1 MKHRWILTCAA
12 GMLLMQAAAAQNF
25 KECLGIQADPVRLAC
40 YDKLAKEALPEK
52 TVIITDAAPSA
63 APALPVVV
71 TNAPPPSP
79 VSALSE
85 RWELDPQSKAGVFQ
99 FRAHN
104 ATYILPVSSSSS
116 VNSQPYS
123 PSPGHTLA
131 QGRSQQAT
139 EVKFQI
145 SFKTKLMED
154 LFDGRSDLWFGYTQQ
169 SWWQLYNSQASANF
183 RETNYEPELILT
195 TRTDYDLLGWRG
207 RMVNFGFLHQ
217 SNGRDLPL
225 SRSWNRVY
233 AQAGLERGD
242 WVLLVRPWYRVPESS
257 SSDDNPDIT
266 KYMGHGDLIGMWKR
280 DGHIVTLLS
289 RYNTGSG
296 KGAAQ
301 ADWAFPISRQLKGHL
316 QLFSG
321 YGDSLIDYNH
331 NQTRVGFGVSL
342 SEGL

>member
-1 MKHRWILTCAA
+1 MKFRWTLTCVA
-12 GMLLMQAAAAQNF
+12 GMAFMQAAAAQNF
-25 KECLGIQADPVRLAC
+25 KDCLGIQADPVRLAC

-52 TVIITDAAPSA
+52 SVVITDAAPSA
-63 APALPVVV
+63 PPALPVVV
-71 TNAPPPSP
+71 KNELPPSP

-104 ATYILPVSSSSS
+104 PTYILPVYGTSS
-116 VNSQPYS
+116 VNSLPSS
-123 PSPGHTLA
+123 PSTGHTLL
-131 QGRSQQAT
+131 QGRDQQAT

-169 SWWQLYNSQASANF
+169 SWWQLYNSATSASF

-195 TRTDYDLLGWRG
+195 TRTDYDLFGWRG
-207 RMVNFGFLHQ
+207 RMLNLGLLHQ

-225 SRSWNRVY
+225 SRSWNRIY
-233 AQAGLERGD
+233 AQAGLEKGD
-242 WVLLVRPWYRVPESS
+242 WALLVRPWWRIPEGGK
-257 SSDDNPDIT
+257 DDNPDIT
-266 KYMGHGDLIGMWKR
+266 KYMGHGDLIAMWKHN
-280 DGHIVTLLS
+280 GHIVSLLG
-289 RYNTGSG
+289 RYNVSSG

-316 QLFSG
+316 QIFNG

-331 NQTRVGFGVSL
+331 SQTTVGIGVSL

>member
-1 MKHRWILTCAA
+1 MRLLLCGLFASACMANSHAA
-12 GMLLMQAAAAQNF
+12 DLSA
-25 KECLGIQADPVRLAC
+25 CLGIQDDPVRLAC

-52 TVIITDAAPSA
+52 TVIIVDKAPSA
-63 APALPVVV
+63 PPALPLVIK
-71 TNAPPPSP
+71 NPLPASP

-104 ATYILPVSSSSS
+104 PTYILPVYATSDVNERPSS
-116 VNSQPYS
+116 PA
-123 PSPGHTLA
+123 PGRTL
-131 QGRSQQAT
+131 GYDRKQQTA

-145 SFKTKLMED
+145 SFKTKLAED
-154 LFDGRSDLWFGYTQQ
+154 MFDGQSDLWFGYTQQ
-169 SWWQLYNSQASANF
+169 SWWQLYNEETSRNF

-195 TRTDYDLLGWRG
+195 TRTDYDLFGWKG
-207 RMVNFGFLHQ
+207 RMVNLGLLHQ

-242 WVLLVRPWYRVPESS
+242 WALLVRPWYRIPDKASD
-257 SSDDNPDIT
+257 DDNPDISR
-266 KYMGHGDLIGMWKR
+266 YMGYGDVTAIWKR
-280 DGHIVTLLS
+280 GGHLVTLLG
-289 RYNTGSG
+289 RLNAGTG

-301 ADWAFPISRQLKGHL
+301 VDWAFPISRQLKGYV

-321 YGDSLIDYNH
+321 YGDSMIDYNH
-331 NQTRVGFGVSL
+331 KQTTLGVGVSL
-342 SEGL
+342 SDGL